1 MEFIDGDFFEEL
13 SKKKNIFYCETH
25 EISKHIDTIDNEI
38 ILTHNSDSC
47 LEYIGNDQLKLS
59 LTLTLW
65 SDNAQKKFGS
75 RYKIINIP
83 KHIKKWYGQN
93 LIGNG
98 DKRFVALPIGL
109 ERRRW
114 SNGYKHKILLQKFK
128 EENKKK
134 GTLIYLNFKEKNHE
148 SRKNLISSLNIPNSK
163 IVRNKINF
171 TEYCSDIEKSKFVLS
186 PTGNGYDCHRT
197 WESLYLGSV
206 PIIKSNNYYDEL
218 YSNLPVLLVF
228 DYALIT
234 EKLLNEKYLELSIK
248 FTNKT
253 TTEYWEN
260 LIN

>member
-25 EISKHIDTIDNEI
+25 EIFRHIDTIKNET

-59 LTLTLW
+59 LTLTRW
-65 SDNAQKKFGS
+65 SESAQKKFGS
-75 RYKIINIP
+75 RYKIIDVP

-93 LIGNG
+93 LISNG
-98 DKRFVALPIGL
+98 DKRFIPLPIGL

-114 SNGYKHKILLQKFK
+114 SDGNKHKLLIEKSKKLNSQKDIS
-128 EENKKK
+128 
-134 GTLIYLNFKEKNHE
+134 IYLNFNEKNHE
-148 SRKNLISSLNIPNSK
+148 SRHNLINSINISNSK
-163 IVRNKINF
+163 IVKNKINF
-171 TEYCSDIEKSKFVLS
+171 NVYCDDIINSKFVLS

-197 WESLYLGSV
+197 WESLYLGAI
-206 PIIKSNNYYDEL
+206 PIIKNNNYYDEL
-218 YSNLPVLLVF
+218 YSNLPVLLVT
-228 DYALIT
+228 DYSLIS
-234 EKLLNEKYLELSIK
+234 EKLLNEKYLEITSDSID
-248 FTNKT
+248 KT